1 MAFLTNLMNHSWFKI
16 NNNLKTNLD
25 VMIELESFTSTNDIS
40 RFNTETI
47 NNNSSHSNS
56 ISENMHFNRRGSV
69 NNPTLLR
76 IGEASCMPVMLC
88 GLLQKELLVQQQ
100 LKIQQQLIQLS
111 KMSPESSGFLNNFR
125 TSSSYFFVI
134 CFVY

>member
-1 MAFLTNLMNHSWFKI
+1 
-16 NNNLKTNLD
+16 
-25 VMIELESFTSTNDIS
+25 MIELRSFTSTNDIS
-40 RFNTETI
+40 TRFNTE
-47 NNNSSHSNS
+47 SHSSTSKNL
-56 ISENMHFNRRGSV
+56 NFNRRGSV

-125 TSSSYFFVI
+125 NSSSYFL
-134 CFVY
+134 

>member
-1 MAFLTNLMNHSWFKI
+1 
-16 NNNLKTNLD
+16 
-25 VMIELESFTSTNDIS
+25 MIELRSFTSTNDIS
-40 RFNTETI
+40 SRFNTQESI
-47 NNNSSHSNS
+47 NTQS
-56 ISENMHFNRRGSV
+56 ISTSDNMNFNRRGSV

-111 KMSPESSGFLNNFR
+111 KMSPESSGLLNNFR
-125 TSSSYFFVI
+125 NSSSYFFIV
-134 CFVY
+134 FEL

>member
-1 MAFLTNLMNHSWFKI
+1 
-16 NNNLKTNLD
+16 
-25 VMIELESFTSTNDIS
+25 MIELRSFTSTNDIS
-40 RFNTETI
+40 SRFNTQESTSDNI
-47 NNNSSHSNS
+47 N
-56 ISENMHFNRRGSV
+56 FNRRGSV

-111 KMSPESSGFLNNFR
+111 KMSTESSGLLNNFR
-125 TSSSYFFVI
+125 SSSSYFF
-134 CFVY
+134 YLS